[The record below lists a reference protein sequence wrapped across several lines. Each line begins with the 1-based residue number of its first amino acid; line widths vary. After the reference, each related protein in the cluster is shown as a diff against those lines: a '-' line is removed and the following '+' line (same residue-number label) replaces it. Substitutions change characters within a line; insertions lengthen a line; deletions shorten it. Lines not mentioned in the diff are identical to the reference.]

1 MILPTGR
8 EVKPTS
14 CGLGVQLFWGCSF
27 LIENLAGQEPF
38 PPGGGIHLVKT
49 EELTAKLFVDIK
61 AHMEFQLLKFMTLI
75 NSTPLSY
82 SVSNQLKNKA
92 K

>member
-8 EVKPTS
+8 EVKPIS
-14 CGLGVQLFWGCSF
+14 RGLGAQLFP
-27 LIENLAGQEPF
+27 LTEKLAGQETF

-75 NSTPLSY
+75 NSIPLSY

>member
-1 MILPTGR
+1 M
-8 EVKPTS
+8 
-14 CGLGVQLFWGCSF
+14 
-27 LIENLAGQEPF
+27 
-38 PPGGGIHLVKT
+38 KT

>member
-1 MILPTGR
+1 MKS
-8 EVKPTS
+8 VD
-14 CGLGVQLFWGCSF
+14 
-27 LIENLAGQEPF
+27 
-38 PPGGGIHLVKT
+38 
-49 EELTAKLFVDIK
+49 LTAKLFVDIK
-61 AHMEFQLLKFMTLI
+61 AHMELLKFMTLI